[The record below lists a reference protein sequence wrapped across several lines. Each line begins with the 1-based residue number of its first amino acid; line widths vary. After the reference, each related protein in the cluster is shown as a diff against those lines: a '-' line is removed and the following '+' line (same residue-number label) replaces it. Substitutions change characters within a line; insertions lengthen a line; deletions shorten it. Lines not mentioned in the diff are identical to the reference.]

1 MNQIEEAIQ
10 SIDKEIDEL
19 QKSKQF
25 LESVD
30 ISYYDKN

>member
-19 QKSKQF
+19 QKRKQF

-30 ISYYDKN
+30 Y